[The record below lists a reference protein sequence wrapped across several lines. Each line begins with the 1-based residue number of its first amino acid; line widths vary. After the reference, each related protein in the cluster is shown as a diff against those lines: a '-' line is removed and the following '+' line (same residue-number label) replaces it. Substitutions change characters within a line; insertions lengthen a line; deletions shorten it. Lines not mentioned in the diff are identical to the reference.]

1 MSTYFTIGE
10 VSKLFNLPIKTL
22 RYYDE
27 KGVLKPAYINPST
40 NYRYYS
46 REQFIS
52 IDIIKYCKLIGMSLE
67 EIKELI
73 NSDSSIEIMINNM
86 NKQSE
91 LLKRKIK
98 ELTDVKTYLDDIK
111 NSVEE
116 ILEYEINKVII
127 RRNKERKNIRFDLE
141 YDKVEELELYLR
153 KVILYLEERYNDV
166 YPLLGVIA
174 PYNNV
179 KNRGEIKYSC
189 VCDFTDRGIKNKE
202 SNNLNG
208 VEIITPGGNYITI
221 FFDDNWE
228 NINKYYYKIMD
239 YIEENNIEVEGDFN
253 EVWTMPRVDSN
264 GKEKTFG
271 YIEILIK
278 NNDK

>member
-10 VSKLFNLPIKTL
+10 VSKLFNLPIKTI

-73 NSDSSIEIMINNM
+73 NSDSSIEIMISNM

-91 LLKRKIK
+91 LLKKKIK
-98 ELTDVKTYLDDIK
+98 ELTDVKTYLDEIK

-116 ILEYEINKVII
+116 ILEYDIDKVII
-127 RRNKERKNIRFDLE
+127 RQNKERKNIRFDLE
-141 YDKVEELELYLR
+141 YDEVEELELYLR

-179 KNRGEIKYSC
+179 KNRKEIKYSC
-189 VCDFTDRGIKNKE
+189 VCDFADRGIKDKE
-202 SNNLNG
+202 NNNLNG
-208 VEIITPGGNYITI
+208 KEIITPEGNYLTI

-228 NINKYYYKIMD
+228 NINKYYYKVMD

-278 NNDK
+278 NNK

>member
-52 IDIIKYCKLIGMSLE
+52 IDIIKYCKLIGMSLG

-91 LLKRKIK
+91 LLKKKIK
-98 ELTDVKTYLDDIK
+98 ELTDVKTYLDDVK

-116 ILEYEINKVII
+116 ILEYDIDKVII
-127 RRNKERKNIRFDLE
+127 RRNKERRNIRFDLE
-141 YDKVEELELYLR
+141 YDEVEELELYLR

-174 PYNNV
+174 PYDNV
-179 KNRGEIKYSC
+179 KKKG
-189 VCDFTDRGIKNKE
+189 KNK
-202 SNNLNG
+202 
-208 VEIITPGGNYITI
+208 I
-221 FFDDNWE
+221 
-228 NINKYYYKIMD
+228 
-239 YIEENNIEVEGDFN
+239 
-253 EVWTMPRVDSN
+253 
-264 GKEKTFG
+264 
-271 YIEILIK
+271 
-278 NNDK
+278 

>member
-52 IDIIKYCKLIGMSLE
+52 IDIIKYCKLIGMSLG

-91 LLKRKIK
+91 LLKKKIK
-98 ELTDVKTYLDDIK
+98 ELTDVKTYLDDVK

-116 ILEYEINKVII
+116 ILEYDIDKVII
-127 RRNKERKNIRFDLE
+127 RRNKERRNIRFDLE
-141 YDKVEELELYLR
+141 YDEVEELELYLR

-174 PYNNV
+174 PYDNV
-179 KNRGEIKYSC
+179 KKREKIKYSC
-189 VCDFTDRGIKNKE
+189 VCDFTDRAIKHKE

-208 VEIITPGGNYITI
+208 VERITPGGNYITI

-278 NNDK
+278 NNK

>member
-10 VSKLFNLPIKTL
+10 VSKLFNLPIKTI

-73 NSDSSIEIMINNM
+73 NSDSSIEIMISNM

-91 LLKRKIK
+91 LLKKKIK
-98 ELTDVKTYLDDIK
+98 ELTDVKTYLDEIK

-116 ILEYEINKVII
+116 ILEYDIDKVII

-141 YDKVEELELYLR
+141 YDEVEELELYLR

-179 KNRGEIKYSC
+179 KKRETK
-189 VCDFTDRGIKNKE
+189 
-202 SNNLNG
+202 
-208 VEIITPGGNYITI
+208 
-221 FFDDNWE
+221 
-228 NINKYYYKIMD
+228 
-239 YIEENNIEVEGDFN
+239 
-253 EVWTMPRVDSN
+253 
-264 GKEKTFG
+264 
-271 YIEILIK
+271 
-278 NNDK
+278 

>member
-10 VSKLFNLPIKTL
+10 VSKLFNLPIKTI

-27 KGVLKPAYINPST
+27 KGALKPAYINPST

-73 NSDSSIEIMINNM
+73 NSDSSIEIMISNM

-91 LLKRKIK
+91 LLKKKIK
-98 ELTDVKTYLDDIK
+98 ELTDVKTYLDEIK

-116 ILEYEINKVII
+116 ILEYDIDKVII

-141 YDKVEELELYLR
+141 YDEVEELELYLR

-179 KNRGEIKYSC
+179 KNRNEIKYSC
-189 VCDFTDRGIKNKE
+189 VCDFADRGIKDKE
-202 SNNLNG
+202 NNNLNG
-208 VEIITPGGNYITI
+208 KEIITPEGNYLTI

-228 NINKYYYKIMD
+228 NINKYYYKMID
-239 YIEENNIEVEGDFN
+239 YIEKNNIEVEGDFN
-253 EVWTMPRVDSN
+253 EVWIMPRVDSN

-278 NNDK
+278 NNK